1 MSIIQISET
10 PQTLVKT
17 VKFVTPKCSLC
28 HYEMHFKVGDVI
40 YGEKWYH
47 SLCWEA
53 VGKTSNEAPPLGDTV
68 EPILGTH

>member
-1 MSIIQISET
+1 VSIIQISEAQ
-10 PQTLVKT
+10 QTLVKT
-17 VKFVTPKCSLC
+17 VMFVIPKCSLC

-53 VGKTSNEAPPLGDTV
+53 MGKQENEVPSFGDAI
-68 EPILGTH
+68 EPILGAH